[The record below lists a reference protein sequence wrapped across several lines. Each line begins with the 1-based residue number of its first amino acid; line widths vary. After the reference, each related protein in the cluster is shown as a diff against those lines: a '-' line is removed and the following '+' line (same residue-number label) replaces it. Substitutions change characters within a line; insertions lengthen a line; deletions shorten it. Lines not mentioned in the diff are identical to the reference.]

1 MTQSVDIIP
10 AVEKDARHVF
20 TTGTSGAQRESVEGC
35 VCVFAYINST
45 CRMGAKYLTISVKNF
60 NSLHHKFGAVLCA

>member
-20 TTGTSGAQRESVEGC
+20 TTGTSGAQRESVEVC
-35 VCVFAYINST
+35 VCICIYKQHMQNGGKI
-45 CRMGAKYLTISVKNF
+45 F
-60 NSLHHKFGAVLCA
+60 NNEREKF